1 MLINN
6 FYNMFFIDQA
16 FAEMAT
22 EAPSFQNFIGSL
34 VPLLIFVAI
43 FYFLL
48 ILPQQ
53 RKQKQHQKEVSELK
67 PNDKVLTS
75 GGIFAKVAK
84 IKEKSL
90 VLEISNGVEIEVVSE
105 TVSPIHEEVKEQ
117 DNIKKKK

>member
-1 MLINN
+1 
-6 FYNMFFIDQA
+6 MFFINQA
-16 FAEMAT
+16 FAETAT
-22 EAPSFQNFIGSL
+22 EAPNFQNFIGSL

-53 RKQKQHQKEVSELK
+53 RKQKQHQKEISELK
-67 PNDKVLTS
+67 PNDRVLTA

-90 VLEISNGVEIEVVSE
+90 VLEIANGVEIEVISE
-105 TVSPIHEEVKEQ
+105 TVSPVHEEAKDQ
-117 DNIKKKK
+117 KDTKKKK